1 MNKQQFCDK
10 LAHYAARE
18 PKKFLQIDGF
28 YLPEGGDDFLH
39 PDKDGDYMHGTE
51 TVELMRGT
59 DVRVLIPYET
69 NAKVAARQL
78 KKMAK
83 WLKRRPDLMEFAKP
97 DPEPKP
103 KPKPEE
109 NICPF

>member
-1 MNKQQFCDK
+1 MNKKQFCDK

-39 PDKDGDYMHGTE
+39 PDKDGDYMHGSA
-51 TVELMRGT
+51 TVELMHGT

-83 WLKRRPDLMEFAKP
+83 WLNRNPGLIEYAKP
-97 DPEPKP
+97 DTDTDIEPIDPEF
-103 KPKPEE
+103 
-109 NICPF
+109 PF